1 MDRRDR
7 NILILG
13 LLVILLLVV
22 GYYFLLLGP
31 LLNRLDERAQERSD
45 KEAQLANLQ
54 QDVAQLEQVRRN
66 APELE
71 RQLLEYSKRIPE
83 EPEIPTLV
91 VQIEEIARASGV
103 TQLSIIP
110 GTPAS
115 PPGGG
120 NYSVLPI
127 TMTFEGTYEELQ
139 DFLRRTDNL
148 ARLVTVDDVTYC
160 RVPILDT
167 EHSCP
172 IEADEAAAET
182 TVDQDVEALLQVQ
195 LEADVYFQPSDVPAG
210 VAPVAPVIPETT
222 PGAQEEP
229 PGEATGAR

>member
-7 NILILG
+7 DIVILG

-31 LLNRLDERAQERSD
+31 LLNNLDERAQERSD

-54 QDVAQLEQVRRN
+54 QDVAQLEGVRRN

-103 TQLSIIP
+103 TQLSIVP
-110 GTPAS
+110 GSPGS

-139 DFLRRTDNL
+139 EFTRRVDNL
-148 ARLVTVDDVTYC
+148 VRLVTINDVTYC

-167 EHSCP
+167 EHSCL
-172 IEADEAAAET
+172 IEADEAAET
-182 TVDQDVEALLQVQ
+182 TVDQGVEALLQVQ

-210 VAPVAPVIPETT
+210 TAPVAPVIPETT
-222 PGAQEEP
+222 PGAQEGA

>member
-13 LLVILLLVV
+13 LLVILLLIV

-31 LLNRLDERAQERSD
+31 LLNRLDERAQERSE

-54 QDVAQLEQVRRN
+54 HDVARLEEVKRN
-66 APELE
+66 APEIE

-103 TQLSIIP
+103 TQLSIVP
-110 GTPAS
+110 GTPGS

-120 NYSVLPI
+120 NYSVIPI

-139 DFLRRTDNL
+139 DFTRRTDNL
-148 ARLVTVDDVTYC
+148 ARLVAINNVTYC
-160 RVPILDT
+160 RVPIVDP

-172 IEADEAAAET
+172 IETDEAAGEV
-182 TVDQDVEALLQVQ
+182 TVEQGVEGLLHVQ
-195 LEADVYFQPSDVPAG
+195 LDADVYFQPSEVPAG
-210 VAPVAPVIPETT
+210 AAPVAPTIPETT
-222 PGAQEEP
+222 TGEP
-229 PGEATGAR
+229 PGEATSGQ

>member
-7 NILILG
+7 DILILG

-31 LLNRLDERAQERSD
+31 LLNNLDERAQERSD

-54 QDVAQLEQVRRN
+54 QDVAQLEGVRRN

-103 TQLSIIP
+103 TQLSIVP
-110 GTPAS
+110 GSPGS

-139 DFLRRTDNL
+139 EFTRRVDNL
-148 ARLVTVDDVTYC
+148 VRLVTINDVTYC

-167 EHSCP
+167 EHSCL
-172 IEADEAAAET
+172 IEADEAAET
-182 TVDQDVEALLQVQ
+182 TVDQGVEALLQVQ

-210 VAPVAPVIPETT
+210 TAPVAPVIPETT
-222 PGAQEEP
+222 PGAQEGA

>member
-1 MDRRDR
+1 V
-7 NILILG
+7 ILG
-13 LLVILLLVV
+13 LLVVLLLVV

-45 KEAQLANLQ
+45 KEARLANLQ

-71 RQLLEYSKRIPE
+71 RQILKYSKRIPE

-103 TQLSIIP
+103 TQLSIVP
-110 GTPAS
+110 GTPGS

-139 DFLRRTDNL
+139 DFTRRTDNL
-148 ARLVTVDDVTYC
+148 ARLVTINDVTYC
-160 RVPILDT
+160 RVPILDA

-172 IEADEAAAET
+172 IEADEAAGEA
-182 TVDQDVEALLQVQ
+182 TVVQGVEALLQVQ
-195 LEADVYFQPSDVPAG
+195 LDAEVYFQPSDVPAG
-210 VAPVAPVIPETT
+210 VAPVAPTIPETT
-222 PGAQEEP
+222 TGAQDES
-229 PGEATGAR
+229 PGEATSGE

>member
-13 LLVILLLVV
+13 LLVILLLVI

-31 LLNRLDERAQERSD
+31 LLNDLDERAQERSD

-103 TQLSIIP
+103 TQLSIVP
-110 GTPAS
+110 GTPSS

-139 DFLRRTDNL
+139 DFARRTDNL
-148 ARLVTVDDVTYC
+148 ARPVAINYVTYC
-160 RVPILDT
+160 RDPILST
-167 EHSCP
+167 ELSCP
-172 IEADEAAAET
+172 IETDEEAGEV
-182 TVDQDVEALLQVQ
+182 TVDQGVEALLHVE
-195 LEADVYFQPSDVPAG
+195 LDADVYFQPSDVPAG
-210 VAPVAPVIPETT
+210 GAPVPPVIPETT

>member
-1 MDRRDR
+1 VDRRDR
-7 NILILG
+7 DILILG

-31 LLNRLDERAQERSD
+31 LLNNLDERAQERSD

-54 QDVAQLEQVRRN
+54 QDVAQLEGVRRN

-103 TQLSIIP
+103 TQLSIVP
-110 GTPAS
+110 GSPGS

-139 DFLRRTDNL
+139 EFTRRVDNL
-148 ARLVTVDDVTYC
+148 VRLVTINDVTYC

-167 EHSCP
+167 EHSCL
-172 IEADEAAAET
+172 IEADEAAET
-182 TVDQDVEALLQVQ
+182 TVDQGVEALLQVQ

-210 VAPVAPVIPETT
+210 TAPVAPVIPETT
-222 PGAQEEP
+222 PGAQEGA

>member
-1 MDRRDR
+1 MDRRNR

-31 LLNRLDERAQERSD
+31 LLNRLDERALERSD

-54 QDVAQLEQVRRN
+54 QDVAELEQVRRN

-71 RQLLEYSKRIPE
+71 RQILEYSKRIPE

-103 TQLSIIP
+103 TQLSIVP
-110 GTPAS
+110 GTPGS

-127 TMTFEGTYEELQ
+127 TMIFEGTYEELQ
-139 DFLRRTDNL
+139 DFARRTDNL
-148 ARLVTVDDVTYC
+148 ARLVTINNVTYC
-160 RVPILDT
+160 RVPLLDA
-167 EHSCP
+167 EHTCP
-172 IEADEAAAET
+172 IQTDEVAGEDT
-182 TVDQDVEALLQVQ
+182 LDQGVEALLHVE
-195 LEADVYFQPSDVPAG
+195 LDTDVYFQSSNVPAG

-222 PGAQEEP
+222 PGAEEEP
-229 PGEATGAR
+229 AGEGTGAR